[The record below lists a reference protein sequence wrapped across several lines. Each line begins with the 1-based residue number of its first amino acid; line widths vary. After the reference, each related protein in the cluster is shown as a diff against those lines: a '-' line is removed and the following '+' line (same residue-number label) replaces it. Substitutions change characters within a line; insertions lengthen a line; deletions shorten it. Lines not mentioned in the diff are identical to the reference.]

1 MVGCLHRKQENID
14 QKSGK
19 NRCPYP
25 AFLSLSLSLLS
36 TYYVYKYYKIISWKK
51 FSQEHVSATL
61 WPILENISSGK
72 LNRGGN
78 IVKIKLNV

>member
-1 MVGCLHRKQENID
+1 MVGCLHRKQENIH
-14 QKSGK
+14 QKGGK
-19 NRCPYP
+19 NRCRYP
-25 AFLSLSLSLLS
+25 AFLSLLS
-36 TYYVYKYYKIISWKK
+36 TYYVYYKYYKIISWKK